1 MVKGITEQTGTKIDI
16 DDDGTVT
23 ISSTDGEQAEKAK
36 RLIYKSRSVSHTACP
51 QTRACTYS

>member
-1 MVKGITEQTGTKIDI
+1 MVIRTGGKTVKGITEQTGTKIDI

-36 RLIYKSRSVSHTACP
+36 RLNLQYDP
-51 QTRACTYS
+51 QTQ